1 MCDIWNGVEVP
12 SLMCGL
18 KATVWSRNEFD
29 KLEIVP
35 KKTINKYVA
44 EGAWVYGMELL
55 EREYTN

>member
-1 MCDIWNGVEVP
+1 MEVP